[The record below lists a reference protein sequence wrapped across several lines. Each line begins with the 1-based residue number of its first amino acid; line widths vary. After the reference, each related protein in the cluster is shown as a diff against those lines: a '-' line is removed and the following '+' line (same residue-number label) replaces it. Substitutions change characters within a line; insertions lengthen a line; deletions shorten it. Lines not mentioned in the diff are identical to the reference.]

1 MSAAGPPQ
9 GANSAPAG
17 GSDAAKPRA
26 WGDHRSAFPGEGRE
40 WIAWAVALVGAV
52 LFAFAAWLDRRTA
65 FESYLYVWWFLLGI
79 PVSSIA
85 MLAVHNMTGGGW
97 GELVRPWLETAACV
111 LPLVLLLS
119 IPLFFV
125 MQDLYAWVRP
135 DVIAADAVVRDKGW
149 YLSFGLFVIRKA
161 VYLAVW
167 LVAAH
172 RLRKWSF
179 ARSRE
184 APLRDRE
191 RLRALSAIGLLLYA
205 VTVTFAAVDW
215 IMSLTPH
222 WYSTTFGLLV
232 GIGQTM
238 TAFAFVIA
246 CAAWQYRDA
255 VDAQADLPST
265 GPIDK
270 RWPTDI
276 PGLFQDLGNLVLM
289 FVMTWAYLAFTQYL
303 IIWAEDLPNE
313 IGWYLPRV
321 NTSWH
326 DVALFLIAVHFAVPF
341 LVLLSRRAKRIPRS
355 LGALAAL
362 LLFAHL
368 VDGFWLVVP
377 TFRPQ
382 GITLAWSDLFAV
394 AALGG
399 LFVAVFQ
406 RMLRVPSTLAGR
418 PGVEVP
424 RHD

>member
-1 MSAAGPPQ
+1 M
-9 GANSAPAG
+9 
-17 GSDAAKPRA
+17 R
-26 WGDHRSAFPGEGRE
+26 AFPGEGHD
-40 WIAWAVALVGAV
+40 WIAWVVALVGAV
-52 LFAFAAWLDRRTA
+52 LFALAAWLDRRTA

-79 PVSSIA
+79 PVGSIA

-97 GELVRPWLETAACV
+97 GELVRPWLEAAARV

-125 MQDLYAWVRP
+125 MRDLYAWMRP
-135 DVIAADAVVRDKGW
+135 DEVAADAVVRDKGW
-149 YLSFGLFVIRKA
+149 YLSFGFFVLRNA
-161 VYLAVW
+161 VSFAVW
-167 LVAAH
+167 LVTAH
-172 RLRKWSF
+172 LLRKWSL
-179 ARSRE
+179 ARTRD

-191 RLRALSAIGLLLYA
+191 RLRALSAICLILYA
-205 VTVTFAAVDW
+205 LTVTFAAVDW
-215 IMSLTPH
+215 IMSLMPH
-222 WYSTTFGLLV
+222 WYSTTFGLLA

-255 VDAQADLPST
+255 VGAQADLPST
-265 GPIDK
+265 SGSASRRVSDS
-270 RWPTDI
+270 
-276 PGLFQDLGNLVLM
+276 PGVLLALVALSLI

-313 IGWYLPRV
+313 IGWYVPRV